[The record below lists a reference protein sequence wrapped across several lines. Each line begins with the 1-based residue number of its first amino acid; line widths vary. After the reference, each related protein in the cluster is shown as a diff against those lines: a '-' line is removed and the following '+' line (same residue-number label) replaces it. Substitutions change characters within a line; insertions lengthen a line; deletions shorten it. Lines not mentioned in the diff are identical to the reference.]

1 MISSNIETTKVG
13 KKGVVVIPAVM
24 RKKLGLT
31 EGSLAI
37 IEEKENGIFIRPAV
51 ALPVEI
57 YSQER
62 IAEFLLSNAVDKE
75 EYELA
80 KKEVENM
87 GLNPQEIPHIAT
99 EN

>member
-1 MISSNIETTKVG
+1 
-13 KKGVVVIPAVM
+13 M
-24 RKKLGLT
+24 RKRLGLT

-51 ALPVEI
+51 ALPVEM

-62 IAEFLLSNAVDKE
+62 IAEFLLSNAVDIE

-87 GLNPQEIPHIAT
+87 GLNPEEIPHIAP

>member
-75 EYELA
+75 EYKLA

-87 GLNPQEIPHIAT
+87 GLNPQEIPHIVP

>member
-1 MISSNIETTKVG
+1 MIISNVETTKVG
-13 KKGVVVIPAVM
+13 KKGVVVIPAIM

-51 ALPVEI
+51 ALAVEM

-62 IAEFLLSNAVDKE
+62 IAEFLLSNTIDME

-80 KKEVENM
+80 KKEVEKM
-87 GLNPQEIPHIAT
+87 GLNPQEIPHIAPK
-99 EN
+99 N